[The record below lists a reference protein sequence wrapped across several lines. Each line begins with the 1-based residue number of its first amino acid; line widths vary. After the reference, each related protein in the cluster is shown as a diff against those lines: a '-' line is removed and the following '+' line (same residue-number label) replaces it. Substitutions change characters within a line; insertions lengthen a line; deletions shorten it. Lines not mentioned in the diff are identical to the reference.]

1 MKEIIIIISILI
13 IIFAGSIIT
22 QMYLN
27 KTSTLLIDKLENIKS
42 DIENEKFDREKVSK
56 KAEEMYSEWEKTNEK
71 WSVIILHDEIDLIET
86 ALIKMKAEIKSGEIE
101 DSMAEIDTSIFLL
114 NHIKEKEKTSL
125 KNIF

>member
-27 KTSTLLIDKLENIKS
+27 KTSALLIDKLENIKS

-56 KAEEMYSEWEKTNEK
+56 KAEEMYSEWEKINEK
-71 WSVIILHDEIDLIET
+71 WSVIILHDEIDFIET

>member
-27 KTSTLLIDKLENIKS
+27 KTSALLIDKLENIKS

-56 KAEEMYSEWEKTNEK
+56 KAEEMYSEWEKINEK

-86 ALIKMKAEIKSGEIE
+86 ALIKMKAEIKSGEI
-101 DSMAEIDTSIFLL
+101 
-114 NHIKEKEKTSL
+114 
-125 KNIF
+125 

>member
-27 KTSTLLIDKLENIKS
+27 KTSALLIDKLENIKS
-42 DIENEKFDREKVSK
+42 DIENEKFDKEKVSR
-56 KAEEMYSEWEKTNEK
+56 KAEEMYSEWEKINEK

>member
-27 KTSTLLIDKLENIKS
+27 KTSALLIDKLENIKS

-56 KAEEMYSEWEKTNEK
+56 KAEEMYSEWEKINEK

-114 NHIKEKEKTSL
+114 NNIKEKEKTSL

>member
-27 KTSTLLIDKLENIKS
+27 KTSALLIDKLENIKS
-42 DIENEKFDREKVSK
+42 DIENEKFDREKVSQ
-56 KAEEMYSEWEKTNEK
+56 KAEEMYSEWEKINEK

>member
-1 MKEIIIIISILI
+1 MTEIIIIISILI

-27 KTSTLLIDKLENIKS
+27 KTSALLIDKLENIKS

-56 KAEEMYSEWEKTNEK
+56 KAEEMYSEWEKINEK

-86 ALIKMKAEIKSGEIE
+86 SLTKMKAEIKSGEIK
-101 DSMAEIDTSIFLL
+101 DVMAELDTSIFLL

>member
-56 KAEEMYSEWEKTNEK
+56 NAEEMYSEWEKINEK

>member
-13 IIFAGSIIT
+13 IIFAGSMIT
-22 QMYLN
+22 QRYLN
-27 KTSTLLIDKLENIKS
+27 KTSALLINKLEDIKGN
-42 DIENEKFDREKVSK
+42 IENKELDREKISQ
-56 KAEEMYSEWEKTNEK
+56 KAEEMYNEWEKTNEK
-71 WSVIILHDEIDLIET
+71 WSIIILHDEIDLIET
-86 ALIKMKAEIKSGEIE
+86 ALIKMKAEIRSGEIE

>member
-1 MKEIIIIISILI
+1 MKEIIIIIGILI

-27 KTSTLLIDKLENIKS
+27 KTSALLIDKLENIKR
-42 DIENEKFDREKVSK
+42 DIENEEFDREKVGK
-56 KAEEMYSEWEKTNEK
+56 KAEEMYSEWEKINEK

>member
-1 MKEIIIIISILI
+1 MKEIIIIIGILI

-27 KTSTLLIDKLENIKS
+27 KTSALLIDKLENIKS
-42 DIENEKFDREKVSK
+42 DIENEKFDKEKVSK
-56 KAEEMYSEWEKTNEK
+56 KAEEMYSEWEKINEK

>member
-1 MKEIIIIISILI
+1 MKEIIIIIGILI

-56 KAEEMYSEWEKTNEK
+56 KAEEMYSEWEKINEK